1 MIWMIL
7 HFLIGS
13 ILGFIYYAWE
23 CYKYKKKYENNPWKL
38 TWDEYS
44 IKEEVGVG
52 CTIIVILWPVC
63 ILLVLLYTICSTLSK
78 YIRKYFGI
86 E

>member
-1 MIWMIL
+1 MVWLIL
-7 HFLIGS
+7 HFLIGI

-23 CYKYKKKYENNPWKL
+23 CYKYKKKYENKSWNL

-44 IKEEVGVG
+44 NKEEVVIG
-52 CTIIVILWPVC
+52 CVMTIFFWPVC
-63 ILLVLLYTICSTLSK
+63 IFLMSLYTAFSTIGK

>member
-7 HFLIGS
+7 YFLIGI

-23 CYKYKKKYENNPWKL
+23 CYEYKKKYENNPWKL

-44 IKEEVGVG
+44 TKEEVSV
-52 CTIIVILWPVC
+52 CCVVAVILWPVC
-63 ILLVLLYTICSTLSK
+63 ILSVIIICSFSTLSE